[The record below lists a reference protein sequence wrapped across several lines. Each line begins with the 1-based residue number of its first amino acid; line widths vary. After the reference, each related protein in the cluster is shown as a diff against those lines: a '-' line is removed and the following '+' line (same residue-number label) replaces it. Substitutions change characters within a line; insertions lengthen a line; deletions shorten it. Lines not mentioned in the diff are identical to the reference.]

1 VVEQVLEVIV
11 VDAAIPVVAVVGFQ
25 FGIQKLRLKVPLNLR
40 VETQLELQYVL
51 LQCVLPVALKVQ

>member
-1 VVEQVLEVIV
+1 VEQVLEVIV
-11 VDAAIPVVAVVGFQ
+11 VDTAIPVVAVVGFQ

-51 LQCVLPVALKVQ
+51 LQCVLPIALKVQ

>member
-1 VVEQVLEVIV
+1 MEQVLEVIV
-11 VDAAIPVVAVVGFQ
+11 VDAAIPVVVVVGFQ

-51 LQCVLPVALKVQ
+51 LQYVLPIALKV

>member
-1 VVEQVLEVIV
+1 VEQVLEVIV

-51 LQCVLPVALKVQ
+51 LQCVLPIALKVQ

>member
-11 VDAAIPVVAVVGFQ
+11 VDAAIPAVAVVGFQ